1 MEKYNLEVCNKR
13 TDIKYF
19 LKEVSLDEF
28 ITRLNNPKEI
38 NITKNEYLK
47 LDKEKQADLKDVGGY
62 VAGVLKDNERKKDNV
77 ISRSFITLDIDN
89 NLTREEIENIK
100 DNAFIEGF
108 ELLIHTTFKSSKES
122 PRVRIII
129 PLSRNVDKVE
139 YEFLARY
146 VANLLTDINIFDSTT
161 FQANRMMYW
170 PAKMK
175 NEEYKFFEE
184 KGDILE
190 VDRILKDNP
199 NYLDSSTWIY
209 QDEEEKVSQK
219 ETTGKVVRGDS
230 KNGVVGAFCKVF
242 SLEEAIDKFLSDIY
256 KKGTIKGRYTYLLG
270 SAANG
275 LRIYK
280 DTDTCYC
287 EDDTDPAN
295 VGTSL
300 NAFDLVRIHKFGE
313 FDKGHENEEITSLPS
328 YKKMVER
335 AKMYK
340 KVREI
345 LEEESKSELFDG
357 IENNLIGEEVSENDK
372 DTSWL
377 NKLKTYQTRNGSQI
391 AEISENFDLIFE
403 NDSKL
408 KGLVGTDE
416 TNGFI
421 TFKRDPYWKR
431 SGDNWSD
438 TDNAFLVAHFD
449 TVYHLT
455 NRTMINEALVRY
467 SKKNSYNPIRDF
479 IESVKWD
486 GVKRVE
492 TLFIDY
498 NGAEDNLYTRVISKK
513 ILEAAVARIFHPG
526 CKWDYMPIL
535 VGDQGCGK
543 SYILYLLAGGLTNG
557 GKWFQDAV
565 PDFKSKSAYE
575 AVDGKWIVEIG
586 ELAGFNY
593 SDMET
598 VKLFLSKSEDVYR
611 KAYAK
616 FPGFYPR
623 TCIFVG
629 TSNADNFLRDST
641 GERRFFPIT
650 CSSSRI
656 KKSLIKE
663 FTKEEVN
670 QVWAEALELYKS
682 DNEPLTYFP
691 KEIDGYVE
699 EARKYYANED
709 PRESDVESFLSLE
722 LPESYFDLDIKERR
736 VFLANLKNTEGAS
749 KKDSVKNFDPFDDLD
764 DLEIK
769 EKMIVRD
776 RVCPKEILC
785 ELFGYD
791 SENIKK
797 IDFYDVTRI
806 LRKLGWKKEDKRVVD
821 KEYGKQYFWT
831 KELLDQLF

>member
-1 MEKYNLEVCNKR
+1 MEKYNLEICNKR
-13 TDIKYF
+13 TDIKYS

-38 NITKNEYLK
+38 NITRNEYLK

-100 DNAFIEGF
+100 NNAFIEGF

-190 VDRILKDNP
+190 VDRMLKDNP

-256 KKGTIKGRYTYLLG
+256 KKGTIKGRYTYLHG

-295 VGTSL
+295 IGTSL

-345 LEEESKSELFDG
+345 LEEESKEELFDG

-431 SGDNWSD
+431 SGNTWSD
-438 TDNAFLVAHFD
+438 TDSAFLVAHFD
-449 TVYHLT
+449 SIYHLT

-498 NGAEDNLYTRVISKK
+498 NGAEDNLYTRIISKK

-526 CKWDYMPIL
+526 CKRDYMPIL

-543 SYILYLLAGGLTNG
+543 SYILYLLAGGLTND

-575 AVDGKWIVEIG
+575 AIDGKRIVEIG

-598 VKLFLSKSEDVYR
+598 VKLFLSKTGDAYR

-656 KKSLIKE
+656 KKSLIKD
-663 FTKEEVN
+663 FNVDEVK
-670 QVWAEALELYKS
+670 QVWAEALEIYKS
-682 DNEPLTYFP
+682 DKEPLTYFP
-691 KEIDGYVE
+691 KEINEYVE
-699 EARKYYANED
+699 EARKYYSNED
-709 PRESDVESFLSLE
+709 PRESDVVSFLSLE

-736 VFLANLKNTEGAS
+736 VFLANLKNDKGDS

-764 DLEIK
+764 DSEVK

-791 SENIKK
+791 PENIKK
-797 IDFYDVTRI
+797 VDFYDVTRI
-806 LRKLGWKKEDKRVVD
+806 LRKLGWEKEKLMSSNRVYGRQFYWKKTMK
-821 KEYGKQYFWT
+821 
-831 KELLDQLF
+831 

>member
-19 LKEVSLDEF
+19 LKEVSLDEL
-28 ITRLNNPKEI
+28 ITHLANPKEV
-38 NITKNEYLK
+38 NITREEFLK

-62 VAGVLKDNERKKDNV
+62 VAGVLKNNERKKDNV
-77 ISRSFITLDIDN
+77 ISRSLITLDIDN
-89 NLTREEIENIK
+89 NLTWEEINNIK

-139 YEFLARY
+139 YDFLARY
-146 VANLLTDINIFDSTT
+146 IANLLTDINIFDSTT

-230 KNGVVGAFCKVF
+230 KSGVVGAFCKVF

-408 KGLVGTDE
+408 KGLVGIDE

-431 SGDNWSD
+431 SGNTWSD
-438 TDNAFLVAHFD
+438 TDSAFLVAHFD
-449 TVYHLT
+449 SIYHLT

-492 TLFIDY
+492 KLFIDY
-498 NGAEDNLYTRVISKK
+498 NGAEDNPYTRAITKK

-526 CKWDYMPIL
+526 CKRDYMPIL

-543 SYILYLLAGGLTNG
+543 SYILYLLSGGLLND

-575 AVDGKWIVEIG
+575 AIDGKRIVEIG

-598 VKLFLSKSEDVYR
+598 VKLFLSKSGDAYR

-656 KKSLIKE
+656 KRSLIKD
-663 FTKEEVN
+663 FNVDEVK
-670 QVWAEALELYKS
+670 QVWAEALEIYKN
-682 DNEPLTYFP
+682 DKDPLTYFP

-749 KKDSVKNFDPFDDLD
+749 KKDSVKNFDTFDDLD

-797 IDFYDVTRI
+797 VDFYDVTRI
-806 LRKLGWKKEDKRVVD
+806 LRKLGWKKEDKRIVD
-821 KEYGKQYFWT
+821 KVYGKQYFWT